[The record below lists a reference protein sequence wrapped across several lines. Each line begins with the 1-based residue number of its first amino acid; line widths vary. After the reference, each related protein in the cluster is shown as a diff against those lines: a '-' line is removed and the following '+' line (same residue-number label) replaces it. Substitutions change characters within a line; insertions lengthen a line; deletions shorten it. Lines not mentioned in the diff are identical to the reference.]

1 MKKSSASISASML
14 FFAVS
19 MATLS
24 ATVAADVIRHP
35 LPNNSKFPIA
45 SAVEVPAGNTIV
57 FQSGTIPGPANPDA
71 ERGTPAFFGDT
82 KTQTISVFERIK
94 VNLKRQ
100 GMDMG
105 DIVKLTVFLVG
116 DPANGGKM
124 DFGGFM
130 EAYTCILGPR
140 SNPICPHA
148 QHCRSL
154 RLSSPSCLSKL
165 RRLLF
170 ARKDDVG
177 LRDSTARIVGNL
189 I

>member
-1 MKKSSASISASML
+1 MNKSSVSISASML

-19 MATLS
+19 MITFS

-71 ERGTPAFFGDT
+71 KRGTPAFFGDT

-130 EAYTCILGPR
+130 EAYTL
-140 SNPICPHA
+140 
-148 QHCRSL
+148 
-154 RLSSPSCLSKL
+154 
-165 RRLLF
+165 
-170 ARKDDVG
+170 
-177 LRDSTARIVGNL
+177 
-189 I
+189 

>member
-1 MKKSSASISASML
+1 ML
-14 FFAVS
+14 LFTALVAMLSTTVS
-19 MATLS
+19 
-24 ATVAADVIRHP
+24 ADVIRHP

-45 SAVEVPAGNTIV
+45 SAVEIPAGNTIV

-71 ERGTPAFFGDT
+71 KRGTPEYFGDT

-94 VNLKRQ
+94 ANLKRQ

-130 EAYTCILGPR
+130 EAYTMYFGTKEQPNLPAR
-140 SNPICPHA
+140 SALQVAGLVQPLMFVEIEA
-148 QHCRSL
+148 ITV
-154 RLSSPSCLSKL
+154 
-165 RRLLF
+165 
-170 ARKDDVG
+170 RKDKMM
-177 LRDSTARIVGNL
+177 
-189 I
+189 